1 MNIFCIGINHRTAGV
16 SLRERFA
23 VDEASLSSLLSD
35 LRREAALGEA
45 VVLSTCNRVEVYGLS
60 GNADAAARACA
71 DFLQQAA
78 GAEAEF
84 YRREQAEGA
93 RHLFRVV
100 CGLDSMVVGET
111 EILGQVKNAYAAAL
125 ESGATGAA
133 LNRLFQ
139 QAFRAAKQVRT
150 ETGIT
155 RGAVSVG
162 SVAVELSEKIFGDL
176 ADCRVL
182 LLGAGKVG
190 ARVARSLQSRGVRRL
205 VLSNRTFERAA
216 ELARGLG
223 GMALHFDQWQTALP
237 DVDIVISSTAARGRL
252 LSADELSPI
261 MAARGD
267 RPLFLVDLAVPR
279 DFDPALNE
287 MEGVFLHDI
296 DSLQAMAQRSVEAR
310 RREVERCEELIEAHV
325 QEFLSWSRKRP
336 EAANPSLSAAS

>member
-1 MNIFCIGINHRTAGV
+1 MNIFCIGLNHRTAGV

-23 VDEASLSSLLSD
+23 IEEGSVALLLSE

-60 GNADAAARACA
+60 GDAEASARACA
-71 DFLQQAA
+71 DFLQRAA
-78 GAEAEF
+78 GAEADF

-111 EILGQVKNAYAAAL
+111 EILGQVKVAYAAAL
-125 ESGATGAA
+125 QSGATGAA

-139 QAFRAAKQVRT
+139 QAFRVAKQVRT

-162 SVAVELSEKIFGDL
+162 SVAVELAEKIFGDL

-182 LLGAGKVG
+182 LLGAGKAG

-216 ELARGLG
+216 ELARELG
-223 GMALHFDQWQTALP
+223 GMALHFDQWQSALP

-252 LSADELSPI
+252 LSSGELAPV

-279 DFDPALNE
+279 DFDPALNDLD
-287 MEGVFLHDI
+287 GVFLHDI

-310 RREVERCEELIEAHV
+310 GLEVERCEKLIEAHV
-325 QEFLSWSRKRP
+325 AEFLSWARQRP
-336 EAANPSLSAAS
+336 DAAKPSLSAAP

>member
-23 VDEASLSSLLSD
+23 VEEGSLAALLSD

-45 VVLSTCNRVEVYGLS
+45 VVLSTCNRVEIYGLS
-60 GNADAAARACA
+60 TDAEASARACA
-71 DFLQQAA
+71 DYLQRSA
-78 GAEAEF
+78 GAEADF
-84 YRREQAEGA
+84 YRCDRDEGA

-111 EILGQVKNAYAAAL
+111 EILGQVKDAYAAAL
-125 ESGATGAA
+125 EHGATGAA

-139 QAFRAAKQVRT
+139 QAFRVAKQVRT

-162 SVAVELSEKIFGDL
+162 SVAAELAEKIFGDL
-176 ADCRVL
+176 AECRVL
-182 LLGAGKVG
+182 LLGAGKAG

-205 VLSNRTFERAA
+205 ILSNRTFERAA
-216 ELARGLG
+216 ELARELG
-223 GMALHFDQWQTALP
+223 GMALHFDRWASALP
-237 DVDIVISSTAARGRL
+237 DIDIVISSTAGRGRL
-252 LSADELSPI
+252 LAPGELAPVLAS
-261 MAARGD
+261 RVD

-287 MEGVFLHDI
+287 LEGVFLHDM
-296 DSLQAMAQRSVEAR
+296 DSLQAMAQRGMNAR
-310 RREVERCEELIEAHV
+310 GREVARCEALIEEQV
-325 QEFLSWSRKRP
+325 REFLAWAQQRSGDVQPPVS
-336 EAANPSLSAAS
+336 SAR

>member
-1 MNIFCIGINHRTAGV
+1 MNIFCVGINHRTAAV

-23 VDEASLSSLLSD
+23 VEEGSLSSLLD
-35 LRREAALGEA
+35 ELRREASLGEA

-60 GNADAAARACA
+60 GDADAAARACA
-71 DFLQQAA
+71 DFLQRAA

-111 EILGQVKNAYAAAL
+111 EILGQVKEAYAAAL
-125 ESGATGAA
+125 QSGATGAA

-139 QAFRAAKQVRT
+139 QAFRVAKQVRT

-162 SVAVELSEKIFGDL
+162 SVAVELAEKIFGDL
-176 ADCRVL
+176 AECRVL
-182 LLGAGKVG
+182 LLGAGKAG

-216 ELARGLG
+216 ELARQLE
-223 GMALHFDQWQTALP
+223 GMALHFDRWQTALP

-252 LSADELSPI
+252 LSPDELSPVLS
-261 MAARGD
+261 ARGD

-279 DFDPALNE
+279 DFDPSLNDL
-287 MEGVFLHDI
+287 EGVFLHDI
-296 DSLQAMAQRSVEAR
+296 DSLQAIAQRSVDAR
-310 RREVERCEELIEAHV
+310 SREVERCEELIEAHV
-325 QEFLSWSRKRP
+325 EEFLSWVRQRP
-336 EAANPSLSAAS
+336 EGTQTSLSTAP